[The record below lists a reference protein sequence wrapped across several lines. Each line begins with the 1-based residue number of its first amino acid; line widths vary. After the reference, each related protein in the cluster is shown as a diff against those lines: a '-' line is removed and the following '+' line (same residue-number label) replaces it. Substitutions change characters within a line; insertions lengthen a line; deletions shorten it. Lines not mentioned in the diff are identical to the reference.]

1 LLLERPI
8 LLLDDS
14 LSAVDTRTE
23 QRILKAL
30 RAHQSNRST
39 IIIAHRTTSVE
50 HADEIVVLDRGR
62 VVQRGDHATLVR
74 QGGIYADMV
83 RRQSVEEQQEAQP

>member
-1 LLLERPI
+1 
-8 LLLDDS
+8 
-14 LSAVDTRTE
+14 
-23 QRILKAL
+23 
-30 RAHQSNRST
+30 
-39 IIIAHRTTSVE
+39 VE